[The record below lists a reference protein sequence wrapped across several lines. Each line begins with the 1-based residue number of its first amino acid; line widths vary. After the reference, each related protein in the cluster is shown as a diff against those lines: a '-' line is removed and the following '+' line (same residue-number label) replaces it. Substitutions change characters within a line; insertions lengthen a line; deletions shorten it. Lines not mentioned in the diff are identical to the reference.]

1 MKTEWW
7 MVIVA
12 WGAIFG
18 TMIGIVIHEWRKT
31 PEQRQQDR
39 EKIQRRKEES
49 KTLKHQPTQDK
60 RPAPRYGCMYT
71 LASGFLSFFL
81 SFLGILVLIL
91 VLFILMDT

>member
-12 WGAIFG
+12 WSAVFG
-18 TMIGIVIHEWRKT
+18 TMIGIIIHEWRKT

-49 KTLKHQPTQDK
+49 KALKRQPTQDK
-60 RPAPRYGCMYT
+60 RPAPRYGCMYA
-71 LASGFLSFFL
+71 LASGFLSSFL
-81 SFLGILVLIL
+81 SLLGILVLIL